1 MVDTEI
7 FRYTPVGTEIFRY
20 YNFSTH
26 RCTLNYFTT
35 AVSVHTGTHWNISVL
50 QILYKVGILSF
61 ICELIHASYGLTLY
75 MSLGQFHVYLLLKLL
90 SCHETQD
97 KSLTQACKD
106 AISMLLIW
114 NMHVFTSSCVWIKT
128 EHFFLMVSMD
138 LELLWICSC
147 WMFCSPSFVLAFRA
161 IRCHDK
167 TPGKFIFLPPTSH
180 VCFAGKNLEFT
191 RLAEVVRLGGW
202 WCCYWLILLL
212 SAFVR
217 PFSSRWTRAT
227 SLCAVNVLS
236 SSFEFVVLVSLN
248 VEVP

>member
-1 MVDTEI
+1 MPWNTRQVTD
-7 FRYTPVGTEIFRY
+7 P
-20 YNFSTH
+20 SLQ
-26 RCTLNYFTT
+26 RCHINV
-35 AVSVHTGTHWNISVL
+35 AD
-50 QILYKVGILSF
+50 
-61 ICELIHASYGLTLY
+61 
-75 MSLGQFHVYLLLKLL
+75 M
-90 SCHETQD
+90 
-97 KSLTQACKD
+97 
-106 AISMLLIW
+106 
-114 NMHVFTSSCVWIKT
+114 NMHVFTKCCVWIRT

-167 TPGKFIFLPPTSH
+167 TPGEFIFLPPTSH

-236 SSFEFVVLVSLN
+236 SSFEFVVFKLRIDGMCEDEQLSVTLRN
-248 VEVP
+248 PL

>member
-1 MVDTEI
+1 MHTEL
-7 FRYTPVGTEIFRY
+7 FHYCS
-20 YNFSTH
+20 FSTH
-26 RCTLNYFTT
+26 RYTLKYFST
-35 AVSVHTGTHWNISVL
+35 ANSIQSWHFVIYFWINPCIIWPNFVHEFGSISCLFIVKIIVMSWNTRQVTDPSL
-50 QILYKVGILSF
+50 QR
-61 ICELIHASYGLTLY
+61 
-75 MSLGQFHVYLLLKLL
+75 
-90 SCHETQD
+90 CHINVAD
-97 KSLTQACKD
+97 
-106 AISMLLIW
+106 M
-114 NMHVFTSSCVWIKT
+114 NMHVFTKCCVWIRT

-138 LELLWICSC
+138 LELLWIFSC

-167 TPGKFIFLPPTSH
+167 TPGIFIFLPPTSH

-212 SAFVR
+212 SVFVR
-217 PFSSRWTRAT
+217 HLSRHWTRAT

>member
-1 MVDTEI
+1 MHTEL
-7 FRYTPVGTEIFRY
+7 FHYCS
-20 YNFSTH
+20 FS
-26 RCTLNYFTT
+26 
-35 AVSVHTGTHWNISVL
+35 THWNISVL

-61 ICELIHASYGLTLY
+61 MCELIHASYVLTLY

-97 KSLTQACKD
+97 KSLTQACED

-114 NMHVFTSSCVWIKT
+114 NMHIFTKSCVWIKT

-167 TPGKFIFLPPTSH
+167 TPGIFIFLPPTSH

-212 SAFVR
+212 SVFVR
-217 PFSSRWTRAT
+217 HFSSRWTRAT

-248 VEVP
+248 VEVL

>member
-1 MVDTEI
+1 MHTEL
-7 FRYTPVGTEIFRY
+7 FQYCS
-20 YNFSTH
+20 FS
-26 RCTLNYFTT
+26 
-35 AVSVHTGTHWNISVL
+35 THWNISVL

-61 ICELIHASYGLTLY
+61 MCELIHASYGLTLY
-75 MSLGQFHVYLLLKLL
+75 MSLGQFHVYLLLKFIVMPWNTRQVTDPSLQR
-90 SCHETQD
+90 CHINVAD
-97 KSLTQACKD
+97 
-106 AISMLLIW
+106 M
-114 NMHVFTSSCVWIKT
+114 NMHVFTKCCVWIRT
-128 EHFFLMVSMD
+128 EHFLLMVSMD

-212 SAFVR
+212 SVFVR
-217 PFSSRWTRAT
+217 HFSSHWTRAT
-227 SLCAVNVLS
+227 SLCAVNVLR

>member
-1 MVDTEI
+1 MHTEL
-7 FRYTPVGTEIFRY
+7 FQYCS
-20 YNFSTH
+20 FSTH
-26 RCTLNYFTT
+26 RYTLKYFST
-35 AVSVHTGTHWNISVL
+35 ANSIQSLHFVIYLWINPCIICPNFVHEFGSISCLFIVKIIVMPWNTRQVTDPSL
-50 QILYKVGILSF
+50 QR
-61 ICELIHASYGLTLY
+61 
-75 MSLGQFHVYLLLKLL
+75 
-90 SCHETQD
+90 CHINVAD
-97 KSLTQACKD
+97 
-106 AISMLLIW
+106 M
-114 NMHVFTSSCVWIKT
+114 NMHVFTKSCVWIKT

-212 SAFVR
+212 SVFVR
-217 PFSSRWTRAT
+217 YFSSHWTRAT

>member
-1 MVDTEI
+1 MDLEDGLWCMWTLGIIWTLGKISNVLVVDTEI

-61 ICELIHASYGLTLY
+61 MCELIHASYGLTLY

-114 NMHVFTSSCVWIKT
+114 NMHVFTKSCVWIKT

-161 IRCHDK
+161 IRC
-167 TPGKFIFLPPTSH
+167 L
-180 VCFAGKNLEFT
+180 ANL
-191 RLAEVVRLGGW
+191 
-202 WCCYWLILLL
+202 
-212 SAFVR
+212 
-217 PFSSRWTRAT
+217 FS
-227 SLCAVNVLS
+227 
-236 SSFEFVVLVSLN
+236 
-248 VEVP
+248 

>member
-1 MVDTEI
+1 MHTEL
-7 FRYTPVGTEIFRY
+7 FHYCS
-20 YNFSTH
+20 FSTH
-26 RCTLNYFTT
+26 RYTLKYFST
-35 AVSVHTGTHWNISVL
+35 ANSIQSWHFVIYVWINPCIIWPNFVHEFGSISCLFIVKIIVMPWNTRQVTDPSL
-50 QILYKVGILSF
+50 QR
-61 ICELIHASYGLTLY
+61 
-75 MSLGQFHVYLLLKLL
+75 
-90 SCHETQD
+90 CHINVAD
-97 KSLTQACKD
+97 
-106 AISMLLIW
+106 M
-114 NMHVFTSSCVWIKT
+114 NMHVFTKSCVWIKT

-161 IRCHDK
+161 ISCHDK
-167 TPGKFIFLPPTSH
+167 TPGKFIFLPPTSQ